1 MAKFLLDSDVLIW
14 LLRGRAETM
23 RLVDRLHG
31 GTHAALA
38 CSALSVLEVWT
49 GVRPGEERR
58 TEALME
64 SLQVVPVD
72 ASIARRAAGLLVSRK
87 RQRDPRE
94 WIDVL
99 IAATCLELHLTLVTY
114 NLRDYPYPDISLY
127 PTSAI
132 S

>member
-31 GTHAALA
+31 ETRAALA

-94 WIDVL
+94 WIDTL

-114 NLRDYPYPDISLY
+114 NLRDYPYRDISLY
-127 PTSAI
+127 PITK
-132 S
+132 

>member
-1 MAKFLLDSDVLIW
+1 
-14 LLRGRAETM
+14 
-23 RLVDRLHG
+23 
-31 GTHAALA
+31 
-38 CSALSVLEVWT
+38 
-49 GVRPGEERR
+49 
-58 TEALME
+58 ME

-127 PTSAI
+127 RTSVI

>member
-1 MAKFLLDSDVLIW
+1 MAKFLLDSDILIW
-14 LLRGRAETM
+14 LLRGRAETV
-23 RLVDRLHG
+23 RLADRLHG
-31 GTHAALA
+31 ETHVALA

-49 GVRPGEERR
+49 GVRAGEERR

>member
-114 NLRDYPYPDISLY
+114 NARDYPYPDISLY
-127 PTSAI
+127 RTSVI

>member
-31 GTHAALA
+31 GTHVALA

-49 GVRPGEERR
+49 GVRSGEERR

-94 WIDVL
+94 WIDAL
-99 IAATCLELHLTLVTY
+99 IAATCLEIHLTLVTY
-114 NLRDYPYPDISLY
+114 NLRDYPYRDISLY
-127 PTSAI
+127 PTSVI

>member
-31 GTHAALA
+31 ETHVVLA

-94 WIDVL
+94 WIDAL
-99 IAATCLELHLTLVTY
+99 IAATCLERHLTLVTY
-114 NLRDYPYPDISLY
+114 NTRDYPYRDISLY
-127 PTSAI
+127 PS
-132 S
+132 SK

>member
-114 NLRDYPYPDISLY
+114 NARDYPYPDISLY
-127 PTSAI
+127 PTSVI

>member
-38 CSALSVLEVWT
+38 CSALSILEVWT

-94 WIDVL
+94 WIDAL

-127 PTSAI
+127 RTSVI

>member
-1 MAKFLLDSDVLIW
+1 MAKFLLDSDILIW
-14 LLRGRAETM
+14 LLRGRAETV
-23 RLVDRLHG
+23 RLADRLHG
-31 GTHAALA
+31 ETHVALA

-72 ASIARRAAGLLVSRK
+72 ASIARRAASLLSLRK

-94 WIDVL
+94 WIDAL
-99 IAATCLELHLTLVTY
+99 IAAACLELHLTLVTY
-114 NLRDYPYPDISLY
+114 NSRDYPYPDISLY
-127 PTSAI
+127 PTSVI

>member
-14 LLRGRAETM
+14 LLRGRAETV
-23 RLVDRLHG
+23 RLVDRLYG
-31 GTHAALA
+31 ETHVALA
-38 CSALSVLEVWT
+38 CSALSVLEIWT

-64 SLQVVPVD
+64 SLQVVTVG
-72 ASIARRAAGLLVSRK
+72 ASIARRAAGLLISRK

-94 WIDVL
+94 WIDAL

-114 NLRDYPYPDISLY
+114 NTRDYPYPDISLY
-127 PTSAI
+127 PASVI

>member
-1 MAKFLLDSDVLIW
+1 MAKFLLDSDILIW

>member
-1 MAKFLLDSDVLIW
+1 VAKFLLDSDVLIW

-38 CSALSVLEVWT
+38 CSALSILEVWT

-72 ASIARRAAGLLVSRK
+72 ASTARRAAGLLVSRK

-94 WIDVL
+94 WIDTL

-114 NLRDYPYPDISLY
+114 NTRDYPYPDISLY
-127 PTSAI
+127 PITK
-132 S
+132 